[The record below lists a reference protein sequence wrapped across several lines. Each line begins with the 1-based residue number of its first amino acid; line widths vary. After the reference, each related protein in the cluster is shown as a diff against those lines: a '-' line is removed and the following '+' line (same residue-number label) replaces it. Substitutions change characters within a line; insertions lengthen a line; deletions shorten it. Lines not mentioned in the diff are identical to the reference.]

1 MGKNFY
7 ESPFVYKVLCVIFTC
22 DQELTSAISILNAW
36 LGRMNG
42 TAVGVALK
50 EQPTCFGDLTLKS
63 VGSIALWRQS
73 TSRVLETLK
82 KQIVD
87 FNTMMPDPNESFSG
101 SVELI
106 LGRAVELEQ
115 MIYSFV
121 DMLTDKDEDT
131 VEAVNGRCASC
142 ATSKERESSL
152 ATPRRCSKQS
162 VSSGQTSECPFVLQ

>member
-1 MGKNFY
+1 
-7 ESPFVYKVLCVIFTC
+7 
-22 DQELTSAISILNAW
+22 
-36 LGRMNG
+36 MNG

-82 KQIVD
+82 KEIVD

-121 DMLTDKDEDT
+121 EMLTDKDEDT
-131 VEAVNGRCASC
+131 VEAVNVQNLSTLMKNFRDCRGCDPIWRYGRG
-142 ATSKERESSL
+142 EDNGEDFH
-152 ATPRRCSKQS
+152 P
-162 VSSGQTSECPFVLQ
+162 VLR